1 MGDWCGRDGR
11 LRRRFVVRP
20 ELASLALPPLLL
32 AVLLDVCGR
41 LPVDERLRLG
51 EVSRAFLAFAHTPL
65 LFCEIDLSP
74 AGPSGALYK
83 RVVST
88 TRFPMT
94 DGSKEIVFEKKV
106 NFGRLL
112 PFLVERASGHV
123 TRLDVSTLCGLTEDS
138 VGPQVLYNERVA
150 GLFAGHFLHKV
161 GPHVRANAVSLR
173 HLRVTCREEDTHPF
187 APDSVPLEEVFRLA
201 RLAPRLS
208 RLTADAACSP
218 EECGDQLGCGPSRRV
233 PRCVLLRRVVLVDA
247 AEPMPRGGASPSVNF
262 HAARRARMAGA
273 PPPPRPSLGAAA
285 GALRRRA
292 RCGHGGGPLS
302 RLKHLLIAR
311 VNVSTAEEAEVL
323 ADAVTGRTECK
334 EEEKEAAAAVAPPPS
349 LAAPPVEVL
358 ALIETRLSPAC
369 VPSLTRLLRH
379 PCSLRVL
386 HIKNDP
392 SNEWGGCALSP
403 SSPPPSTPPLLP
415 SPWLCC
421 AHALPPLPGRRR
433 RARRF
438 PPCCPSPAL
447 MRRLSPRPSK
457 AVRCRG

>member
-201 RLAPRLS
+201 RLAPHRRRGVLARGVRRS
-208 RLTADAACSP
+208 AGLRTVAPRAAVRAVAP
-218 EECGDQLGCGPSRRV
+218 
-233 PRCVLLRRVVLVDA
+233 
-247 AEPMPRGGASPSVNF
+247 
-262 HAARRARMAGA
+262 RRAR
-273 PPPPRPSLGAAA
+273 
-285 GALRRRA
+285 
-292 RCGHGGGPLS
+292 
-302 RLKHLLIAR
+302 
-311 VNVSTAEEAEVL
+311 
-323 ADAVTGRTECK
+323 
-334 EEEKEAAAAVAPPPS
+334 
-349 LAAPPVEVL
+349 
-358 ALIETRLSPAC
+358 
-369 VPSLTRLLRH
+369 
-379 PCSLRVL
+379 
-386 HIKNDP
+386 
-392 SNEWGGCALSP
+392 
-403 SSPPPSTPPLLP
+403 
-415 SPWLCC
+415 
-421 AHALPPLPGRRR
+421 RRR
-433 RARRF
+433 RADAPRRRL
-438 PPCCPSPAL
+438 PLGQLPRGAAGAHGGRPTAAAAQPGGRGGCAAAARAVRPRRRPAL
-447 MRRLSPRPSK
+447 APQAPAHRPRECVHCRRGGS
-457 AVRCRG
+457 AGGRGDGPHRM